1 MRDQSAIGIIARKL
15 IDRAEAPPVTDAVG
29 FGPVK
34 AASAIPVGP
43 APDSASAISEVEVV
57 LRST

>member
-1 MRDQSAIGIIARKL
+1 MIGMTARKL

-43 APDSASAISEVEVV
+43 APVSASAIGEVEVV